1 MFLDRRS
8 FPPASQRSRVTR
20 LTPTENMDPGFKNE
34 VILLTVY
41 TALTKKLRG
50 CCASA
55 SKRIDLAFNLSGICR
70 AIQLHPRE
78 LSRGESNERSISR
91 RRSLI
96 WRRKANCDGGC
107 RHGAHRSRSVGG
119 RCDGPPCRRRRPLG
133 AAQLTAL
140 DVMLLAPVSAGGIRW
155 MSSGNMQSFLSNNS
169 GRTQTSRNRR

>member
-34 VILLTVY
+34 VILPTVY

-78 LSRGESNERSISR
+78 LSRGEINERSISR

-96 WRRKANCDGGC
+96 WRRKANCDGVC

-140 DVMLLAPVSAGGIRW
+140 DVMRLAAFSAGGLRW
-155 MSSGNMQSFLSNNS
+155 MSSGNMQSFLPQQFWPHANF
-169 GRTQTSRNRR
+169 TK